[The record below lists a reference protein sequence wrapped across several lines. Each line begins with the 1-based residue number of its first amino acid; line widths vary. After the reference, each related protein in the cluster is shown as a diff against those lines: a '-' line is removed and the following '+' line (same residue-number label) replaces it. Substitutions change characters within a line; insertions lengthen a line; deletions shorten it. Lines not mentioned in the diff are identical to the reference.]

1 MENARK
7 ACHEWIDRDSTSA
20 TAYRLLG
27 ETYENEDPLSAF
39 AGYNAAFRRDSLDPH
54 IISRIANM
62 VNNNGQYSYALLI
75 TEEYRRHDS
84 LNIDVNRQNAKAFC
98 MMKMY
103 PKAIERYESL
113 KRMGDNSYLTLFYL
127 GMSYYGNYD
136 FYAAYDNLK
145 KAISIM
151 QPSGPNTGALYYF
164 AKSAARTSW
173 KGEGVEAMNTAIS
186 LTMPTDSVMIRL
198 YKGLAEC
205 CEMNLDTK
213 GEIAALLKQYE
224 YSKENVLLY
233 TIGCRYYYK
242 DDDENALKYFN
253 KYMENVPKD
262 KRYEYDENGK
272 IDNDRRTYYQDA
284 EIKIKNIK
292 EHKFFKGK
300 QQ

>member
-1 MENARK
+1 MIALDDLENARK
-7 ACHEWIDRDSTSA
+7 ACHDWIDRDSTSA

-39 AGYNAAFRRDSLDPH
+39 AGYNAAFRRDSLDPQ

-62 VNNNGQYSYALLI
+62 VNNNGQYSYAMLI

-127 GMSYYGNYD
+127 GM
-136 FYAAYDNLK
+136 YDNLK

-173 KGEGVEAMNTAIS
+173 KEEGVEAMNTAKK
-186 LTMPTDSVMIRL
+186 V
-198 YKGLAEC
+198 
-205 CEMNLDTK
+205 
-213 GEIAALLKQYE
+213 
-224 YSKENVLLY
+224 
-233 TIGCRYYYK
+233 
-242 DDDENALKYFN
+242 
-253 KYMENVPKD
+253 
-262 KRYEYDENGK
+262 
-272 IDNDRRTYYQDA
+272 
-284 EIKIKNIK
+284 
-292 EHKFFKGK
+292 
-300 QQ
+300 